1 MKFIKSIA
9 RFFANVKKEMTKV
22 RWPRRKEMV
31 KFSIATIAII
41 LFFMAFFTASDGII
55 SGRVKVFS

>member
-1 MKFIKSIA
+1 MKKIA

-22 RWPRRKEMV
+22 RWPKRKEMI

-41 LFFMAFFTASDGII
+41 LFFMLFFTASDSII
-55 SGRVKVFS
+55 SGIVQVFS

>member
-55 SGRVKVFS
+55 SGIVKVFS